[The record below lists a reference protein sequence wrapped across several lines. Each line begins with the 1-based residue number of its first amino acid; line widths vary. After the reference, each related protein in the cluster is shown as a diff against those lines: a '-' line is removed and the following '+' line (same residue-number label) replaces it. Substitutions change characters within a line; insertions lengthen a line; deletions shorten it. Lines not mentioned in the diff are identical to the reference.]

1 MSEAKIR
8 YQIFKSDNAVI
19 AWVVGPIT
27 FDDML
32 NYIKAL
38 VQDPDFEYGM
48 NSFYDLSK
56 CTNIVGQLTGLTGIA
71 ATLNDNETA
80 SKPCRTA
87 VVVPDNNEKLF
98 KLAQGL
104 VLMTSKSLIE
114 HRLFKQSSLEQAFEF
129 LGFEQRLIKQ
139 IRNI

>member
-8 YQIFKSDNAVI
+8 YQIFKPDNAVV
-19 AWVVGPIT
+19 AWVNGSIT
-27 FDDML
+27 FNDML
-32 NYIKAL
+32 NYIKTL

-56 CTNIVGQLTGLTGIA
+56 CTNIVGELTGLTGIA
-71 ATLNDNETA
+71 ATLNDNETV

-87 VVVPDNNEKLF
+87 VVVPDENEKVF

-104 VLMTSKSLIE
+104 VLMTSRSLIE
-114 HRLFKQSSLEQAFEF
+114 HKLFKYSSIEQAYEF
-129 LGFEQRLIKQ
+129 LGFNQSLVARI
-139 IRNI
+139 NNA